1 MHVYLFEGEII
12 MDYKKLRR
20 SDTDRVLGG
29 VCGGLGKFIG
39 IDPVILR
46 VLFVIMT
53 LLAGHGIIVYLIL
66 LVVIPLEEPD
76 LVTVSTSNK

>member
-1 MHVYLFEGEII
+1 

-46 VLFVIMT
+46 VLFVIMA
-53 LLAGHGIIVYLIL
+53 LLAGHGILVYLIL
-66 LVVIPLEEPD
+66 LIVIPLEEPAHII
-76 LVTVSTSNK
+76 VSTPNE